1 MPTKESFDIDGLM
14 VFKGNYTSRD
24 QDGNIVAGVITPD
37 LYKPKEREPLSSEQI
52 GRYTNTT
59 DYWRTQS
66 TFIPKKGDVIIYS
79 DGGSITEGGVTVYVP
94 KIKVGDGV
102 TTVGN
107 LPFTDS
113 DNQGGG
119 TEEVFVC
126 TFTGSSTITCDKTV
140 AQIYDAWYS
149 NKEVIGIFSTS
160 YYRLSYINNV
170 GTAIFFSIRSYGGV
184 NIDKIQSTDG
194 GTTWTNSSVTIQ
206 EKLVSGTNI
215 KTINGNSLLGNG
227 NLTIGGVTI
236 YSGHSAPS
244 SETGSNGDIY
254 IQEVV

>member
-1 MPTKESFDIDGLM
+1 MAEKESFDIDGLM
-14 VFKGNYTSRD
+14 VFEGDYTSRD
-24 QDGNIVAGVITPD
+24 QDGNVVAGVTTPD
-37 LYKPKEREPLSSEQI
+37 RYKQKDREPLSSEQT

-59 DYWRTQS
+59 SYWRTQS

-140 AQIYDAWYS
+140 AQISEAWQ
-149 NKEVIGIFSTS
+149 NKKIVIGFYGAS
-160 YYRLSYINNV
+160 YFFLQYINRGLV
-170 GTAIFFSIRSYGGV
+170 IFFNIISANGTSIDIIMS
-184 NIDKIQSTDG
+184 SDG
-194 GTTWTNSSVTIQ
+194 GSTWSKTSMPLQ
-206 EKLVSGTNI
+206 KKLTSGTNI
-215 KTINGNSLLGNG
+215 KTINGNSLLGSG

-236 YSGHSAPS
+236 YSGSSAPS